1 MGFVKKSFYLQDP
14 IPAFLFL
21 MRQLGT
27 SQAQSQRIITTG
39 RLFVNGKV
47 CERSGHKIQ
56 GHIEVK
62 MFIPQ
67 GKGVKPIFTTT
78 DFGLFDK
85 PSGVLVHPRT
95 RFTNYS
101 LLDDIRHIYGKDANA
116 IHRIDKETS
125 GLLLV
130 SRNKKSEKRL
140 KLMFESR
147 DVKKSYLAWV
157 RGKVDK
163 PFKVDVPLKRNDD
176 FSTIKLK
183 VLVDLDGKDALTYFK
198 PVEYN
203 DVLDATLI
211 QAFPYT
217 GRQHQIRVH
226 LFYVKHPIIGDPI
239 YGVPTKIAIKYLDKE
254 ITEEKRLYY
263 TGAKR
268 LLLHA
273 QTLAFNYQ
281 GVSYSFT
288 SKFDFESLKELIV
301 KPKRRFRGAYFD

>member
-1 MGFVKKSFYLQDP
+1 LGFIKKSFYINEP

-21 MRQLGT
+21 MRQLGV
-27 SQAQSQRIITTG
+27 SQGQSQRIITTG

-47 CERSGHKIQ
+47 WERSGHKIQ
-56 GHIEVK
+56 GHVEVK
-62 MFIPQ
+62 IFVPQ
-67 GKGVKPIFTTT
+67 SMGIKPIFTTT

-101 LLDDIRHIYGKDANA
+101 LLDDIRYVYGKDANA

-130 SRNKKSEKRL
+130 SKNKESERKL
-140 KLMFESR
+140 KTMFESR
-147 DVKKSYLAWV
+147 NVKKSYLAWV
-157 RGKVDK
+157 RGRVDK

-183 VLVDLDGKDALTYFK
+183 VLVDLDGKEALTYFE
-198 PVEYN
+198 PIEY
-203 DVLDATLI
+203 DEVLDTTLI
-211 QAFPYT
+211 QAFAYT

-226 LFYVKHPIIGDPI
+226 LFYAKHPIIGDPI
-239 YGVPTKIAIKYLDKE
+239 YGVPTKIAIKYLDRV
-254 ITEEKRLYY
+254 ISEEERLYY
-263 TGAKR
+263 MGANR

-273 QTLAFNYQ
+273 QTLSFDYQ
-281 GVSYSFT
+281 GVTYSFT
-288 SKFDFESLKELIV
+288 SKFDFKSLKKLITNA
-301 KPKRRFRGAYFD
+301 KRRFNCF

>member
-1 MGFVKKSFYLQDP
+1 MGFIKKSFYVNEP

-21 MRQLGT
+21 MRELGV
-27 SQAQSQRIITTG
+27 SQGQSQKIITTG

-47 CERSGHKIQ
+47 WERSGHKIQ

-62 MFIPQ
+62 MFVPQ
-67 GKGVKPIFTTT
+67 GKGVKPVFTTT

-101 LLDDIRHIYGKDANA
+101 LLDDIRHVYGKDANA

-130 SRNKKSEKRL
+130 SRNKEPERKL
-140 KLMFESR
+140 KLMFETR

-157 RGKVDK
+157 RGRVDK
-163 PFKVDVPLKRNDD
+163 SFKVDVPLKRNDD

-183 VLVDLDGKDALTYFK
+183 VLVDSDGKDALTYFE
-198 PVEYN
+198 PIEY
-203 DVLDATLI
+203 DEVYDATLI
-211 QAFPYT
+211 QAFPHT

-226 LFYVKHPIIGDPI
+226 LFHVKHPIIGDPI
-239 YGVPTKIAIKYLDKE
+239 YGVPTEVAIKYLDKE
-254 ITEEKRLYY
+254 IIEEDRLYY
-263 TGAKR
+263 MGAKR

-273 QTLAFNYQ
+273 QTLMFNYQ
-281 GVSYSFT
+281 GVSYNFK
-288 SKFDFESLKELIV
+288 SKFDFKGLKKLIV
-301 KPKRRFRGAYFD
+301 KPDKRFKGAFYS

>member
-1 MGFVKKSFYLQDP
+1 MGFIKRNYYVNEP

-21 MRQLGT
+21 MRQLGV
-27 SQAQSQRIITTG
+27 SQGQSQRIITTG

-47 CERSGHKIQ
+47 WERSGHKIQ
-56 GHIEVK
+56 GHVEVK
-62 MFIPQ
+62 MFVPQ
-67 GKGVKPIFTTT
+67 GKGVEPIFSTT

-101 LLDDIRHIYGKDANA
+101 LLDDIRHVYGKDANA

-130 SRNKKSEKRL
+130 SRNKESERKL
-140 KLMFESR
+140 KMMFESR

-157 RGKVDK
+157 RGKIDK
-163 PFKVDVPLKRNDD
+163 PFKVNIPLKRNDD

-183 VLVDLDGKDALTYFK
+183 VLVDPDGKDALTYFE
-198 PVEYN
+198 PIEY
-203 DVLDATLI
+203 DETHDATLI
-211 QAFPYT
+211 QAFPHT

-226 LFYVKHPIIGDPI
+226 LFHVKHPIIGDPI
-239 YGVPTKIAIKYLDKE
+239 YGVPTEVAIKYLDKE
-254 ITEEKRLYY
+254 ITEEERLYY
-263 TGAKR
+263 MGAKR

-273 QTLAFNYQ
+273 QTLTFDYQ
-281 GVSYSFT
+281 GVSYNFN
-288 SKFDFESLKELIV
+288 SKFDFESLKKLIV
-301 KPKRRFRGAYFD
+301 KPEKRFNFYLR

>member
-1 MGFVKKSFYLQDP
+1 LGFIKKSFYVNEP

-21 MRQLGT
+21 MRQLGV
-27 SQAQSQRIITTG
+27 SQGQSQRIITTG

-47 CERSGHKIQ
+47 WERSGHKIQ
-56 GHIEVK
+56 GHVEVK
-62 MFIPQ
+62 MFVPQ
-67 GKGVKPIFTTT
+67 GKGVKPIFSTT

-101 LLDDIRHIYGKDANA
+101 LLDDIRHVYGKDANA

-130 SRNKKSEKRL
+130 SRNKESERKL
-140 KLMFESR
+140 KMMFESR

-157 RGKVDK
+157 RGKIDK
-163 PFKVDVPLKRNDD
+163 PFKVNVPLKRNDD

-183 VLVDLDGKDALTYFK
+183 VLVDPDGKDALTYFE
-198 PVEYN
+198 PIEYDETH
-203 DVLDATLI
+203 DVTLI
-211 QAFPYT
+211 EAFPHT

-226 LFYVKHPIIGDPI
+226 LFHVKHPIIGDPI
-239 YGVPTKIAIKYLDKE
+239 YGVPTEVAIKYLDKE
-254 ITEEKRLYY
+254 ITEEERLYY
-263 TGAKR
+263 MGAKR

-273 QTLAFNYQ
+273 QTLTFDYQ
-281 GVSYSFT
+281 GVSYNFN
-288 SKFDFESLKELIV
+288 SKFDFESLKKLIV
-301 KPKRRFRGAYFD
+301 KPEKRFNFYLR

>member
-1 MGFVKKSFYLQDP
+1 MGFIKRYYYVEEP

-21 MRQLGT
+21 MKQLGV
-27 SQAQSQRIITTG
+27 SQGQSQRIITTG

-47 CERSGHKIQ
+47 WERSGHKIQ
-56 GHIEVK
+56 GHVEVK
-62 MFIPQ
+62 MFVPQ
-67 GKGVKPIFTTT
+67 SKGVEPIFTTP

-101 LLDDIRHIYGKDANA
+101 LLDDIRHVYGKDANA

-130 SRNKKSEKRL
+130 SRNKESERRL

-147 DVKKSYLAWV
+147 NVKKSYLAWV
-157 RGKVDK
+157 RGKIDK
-163 PFKVDVPLKRNDD
+163 PFKVNVPLKRNDD

-183 VLVDLDGKDALTYFK
+183 VLVDPDGKDALTYFE
-198 PVEYN
+198 PIEY
-203 DVLDATLI
+203 DEIHDATLI
-211 QAFPYT
+211 QAFPHT

-226 LFYVKHPIIGDPI
+226 LFHVKHPIIGDPI
-239 YGVPTKIAIKYLDKE
+239 YGVPTEIAIKYLDKE
-254 ITEEKRLYY
+254 ITEEERLYY
-263 TGAKR
+263 MGAKR

-273 QTLAFNYQ
+273 QTLTFDYQ
-281 GVSYSFT
+281 GVSYNFN
-288 SKFDFESLKELIV
+288 SKFDFESLKSLIV
-301 KPKRRFRGAYFD
+301 KPKNRFSFCLP

>member
-1 MGFVKKSFYLQDP
+1 MGFIKKSFYVNEP

-21 MRQLGT
+21 MRQLGI
-27 SQAQSQRIITTG
+27 SQGQSQRIVTTG

-47 CERSGHKIQ
+47 WERSGQKIQ

-62 MFIPQ
+62 MFVPQ
-67 GKGVKPIFTTT
+67 GRGVEPIFTTP

-130 SRNKKSEKRL
+130 SRNKESERKL

-157 RGKVDK
+157 RGRIDK
-163 PFKVDVPLKRNDD
+163 PFKVNVPLKRNDD

-183 VLVDLDGKDALTYFK
+183 VLVDPDGKDALTYFE
-198 PVEYN
+198 PIEY
-203 DVLDATLI
+203 DEVHDATLI
-211 QAFPYT
+211 QAFPHT

-226 LFYVKHPIIGDPI
+226 LFHVKHPIIGDPI
-239 YGVPTKIAIKYLDKE
+239 YGVPTEVAIKYLDKE
-254 ITEEKRLYY
+254 ITEEERLYY
-263 TGAKR
+263 MGAKR

-273 QTLAFNYQ
+273 QTLTFDYQ
-281 GVSYSFT
+281 GVSYSFN
-288 SKFDFESLKELIV
+288 SKFDFESLKEFIV
-301 KPKRRFRGAYFD
+301 KPDKRFNFCLP